1 MRGFSFANL
10 KSRVCEE
17 CKKERAARAVT
28 TDRQL
33 FTAVRALPH
42 MAITKKEGEYR
53 VTFRLASIVEADQGR
68 HDADWHR
75 DHAERV
81 AYYTDDRD
89 DALGSAKSLSDNM
102 VRVDGEVPWSRVPGP
117 QPSEC
122 RPTIRVPADVPAGG

>member
-1 MRGFSFANL
+1 MFRLVKPLPPCNQCGKPTANL

-42 MAITKKEGEYR
+42 MAITKQEGEYR

-102 VRVDGEVPWSRVPGP
+102 VRVMARLAEQGAS
-117 QPSEC
+117 Q
-122 RPTIRVPADVPAGG
+122 

>member
-1 MRGFSFANL
+1 MAPLEIRHRSVRPISAKHAQASRFLQQSL

-102 VRVDGEVPWSRVPGP
+102 VRVMARLAEQGAS
-117 QPSEC
+117 Q
-122 RPTIRVPADVPAGG
+122 

>member
-1 MRGFSFANL
+1 LQQSL

-17 CKKERAARAVT
+17 CKKECAARAVT

-102 VRVDGEVPWSRVPGP
+102 VRVMARLAEQGAS
-117 QPSEC
+117 Q
-122 RPTIRVPADVPAGG
+122 